1 MARLI
6 ISSPDGKN
14 GNLQL
19 TKPLITIGRGNANDL
34 VLNDSSISR
43 FHAVIKLRDSAISI
57 ADRGSTNGVILNEQ
71 KISQESELKNGDVA
85 TIGRYTLRL
94 EQVDEKELQVRRG
107 QWPSTLNQIIQGRPE
122 HAPLGRSPEPSPSSS
137 ELTDLASRVKKLER
151 ENYLLT
157 VLYEAGKALNSKLA
171 VEHICEQVVSL
182 ACLIEGVERGFVML
196 FDATGEVVRQSE
208 VRYRDPGS
216 AANRP
221 LTASRAKA
229 ARAGSPDRVPIPSA
243 KNAERMGAPQTT
255 QAASPGAGD
264 PGPQI
269 ILSKSVLDLIRKEKQ
284 PILIEDVRDDE
295 RFSGSESLKISGLR
309 SAMCAPLLGKERLF
323 GILYVDNLEKASAF
337 TQEELNVFALVAAQ
351 AGAAIDNAAAHEKIA
366 EQSLQRS
373 ALERFLSPEV
383 AEMVVANPDIRL
395 GGVNQEVTVMF
406 ADIRGFTPM
415 SENLEPERVV
425 EILNEYFTRVTD
437 VIFDNGGTLD
447 KYIGD
452 AVMAVFGAPISKG
465 NDAKNAVN
473 SAIQIQRLLIELNRD
488 AAARNWPELRVGI
501 GINTGTAVAGNIGSP
516 KRLDYT
522 VVGDTVNTA
531 QRLMAN
537 AEACQILISES
548 TAAMLGASFDV
559 ERLPE
564 LKVKGRSEAVPVF
577 SVRWAEAAV
586 VAPTVTRKRRP
597 ARGASPS
604 RSRKAST

>member
-14 GNLQL
+14 GILEL

-43 FHAVIKLRDSAISI
+43 FHAVIKLRDSSVFL
-57 ADRGSTNGVILNEQ
+57 ADRGSTNGVILNDQ
-71 KISQESELKNGDVA
+71 KLTGETEFKNGDVA

-94 EQVDEKELQVRRG
+94 EHMDEKDLQVRRG
-107 QWPSTLNQIIQGRPE
+107 QWPSTLNQIMHGRAE
-122 HAPLGRSPEPSPSSS
+122 RQPLARLAEPASSS
-137 ELTDLASRVKKLER
+137 SALTDLAGRVKKLER

-171 VEHICEQVVSL
+171 VEHICEQLVSL

-196 FDATGEVVRQSE
+196 FDESGEVVRQSE
-208 VRYRDPGS
+208 VRYRDPQS
-216 AANRP
+216 AGN
-221 LTASRAKA
+221 
-229 ARAGSPDRVPIPSA
+229 GH
-243 KNAERMGAPQTT
+243 E
-255 QAASPGAGD
+255 
-264 PGPQI
+264 I
-269 ILSKSVLDLIRKEKQ
+269 ILSKSVLELVRKEKQ
-284 PILIEDVRDDE
+284 PILIEDVSADE

-309 SAMCAPLLGKERLF
+309 SAMCAPLLGKQRLF

-351 AGAAIDNAAAHEKIA
+351 AGAAIDNATAHEKIA

-373 ALERFLSPEV
+373 ALERFVSPEV

-395 GGVNQEVTVMF
+395 GGVSQEVTVMF
-406 ADIRGFTPM
+406 ADIRDFTPM
-415 SENLEPERVV
+415 SENLEPARVV

-437 VIFDNGGTLD
+437 VVFDNGGMLD

-465 NDAKNAVN
+465 NDAKNAVKA
-473 SAIQIQRLLIELNRD
+473 AIQIQRLLIEVNRD
-488 AAARNWPELRVGI
+488 AAARKWPELRVGI

-516 KRLDYT
+516 RRLDYT
-522 VVGDTVNTA
+522 VVGDNVNTA
-531 QRLMAN
+531 QRLMAG
-537 AEACQILISES
+537 ATGGQILISES
-548 TAAMLGASFDV
+548 TAKKLGASFDL

-577 SVRWAEAAV
+577 SVAWADKPAPAV
-586 VAPTVTRKRRP
+586 TGTKKRRP
-597 ARGASPS
+597 ARGNPQP
-604 RSRKAST
+604 RSTKA